1 MINKQAKLAI
11 CGLKRIFGY
20 FVAKNSKLLRNY
32 WHHRPYVIHIY
43 QLFAQSFV
51 KRARSSPFAL
61 SESDFW
67 EEIMKFLARLFAEII
82 MMIFV
87 IIMAARVLNTE
98 HPGVAGMILVAICV
112 VILALRATIQREMIK
127 DDADQRRRLERAF
140 ISAASEAGWPC
151 LVKVDRDRKVVS
163 YYIRDSYWIPDGDF
177 YIELPLREESL
188 GEQTQLADLLSPEE
202 IDELYAGT
210 DEVEDEDEEVNATTA
225 EEE

>member
-1 MINKQAKLAI
+1 
-11 CGLKRIFGY
+11 
-20 FVAKNSKLLRNY
+20 
-32 WHHRPYVIHIY
+32 
-43 QLFAQSFV
+43 
-51 KRARSSPFAL
+51 L

-151 LVKVDRDRKVVS
+151 LVKVDRGRKVVS

-210 DEVEDEDEEVNATTA
+210 DEVEDKDEEMNDTTTA

>member
-1 MINKQAKLAI
+1 
-11 CGLKRIFGY
+11 
-20 FVAKNSKLLRNY
+20 
-32 WHHRPYVIHIY
+32 
-43 QLFAQSFV
+43 
-51 KRARSSPFAL
+51 
-61 SESDFW
+61 
-67 EEIMKFLARLFAEII
+67 MKFLARLFAEII

-151 LVKVDRDRKVVS
+151 LVKVDRGRKVVS

-210 DEVEDEDEEVNATTA
+210 DEVEDKDEEMNDTTTA

>member
-1 MINKQAKLAI
+1 
-11 CGLKRIFGY
+11 
-20 FVAKNSKLLRNY
+20 
-32 WHHRPYVIHIY
+32 
-43 QLFAQSFV
+43 
-51 KRARSSPFAL
+51 
-61 SESDFW
+61 
-67 EEIMKFLARLFAEII
+67 
-82 MMIFV
+82 
-87 IIMAARVLNTE
+87 
-98 HPGVAGMILVAICV
+98 
-112 VILALRATIQREMIK
+112 MIK

-151 LVKVDRDRKVVS
+151 LVKVDRGRKVVS

-210 DEVEDEDEEVNATTA
+210 DEVEDKDEEVNDTTTA